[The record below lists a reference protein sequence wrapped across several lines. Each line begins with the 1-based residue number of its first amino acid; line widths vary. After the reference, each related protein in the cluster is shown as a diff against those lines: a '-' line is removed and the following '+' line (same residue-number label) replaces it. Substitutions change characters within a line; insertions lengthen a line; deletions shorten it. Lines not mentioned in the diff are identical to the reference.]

1 MDRWI
6 DMVVPRLTRQ
16 LRMNRRAQEDF
27 EMSEEEVMP
36 KAVERAAPR
45 RAAAAAAAA
54 AASKKYQVDSEEES
68 EVELMDEDSDGDWD

>member
-1 MDRWI
+1 
-6 DMVVPRLTRQ
+6 MVVPRLTRQ

-45 RAAAAAAAA
+45 RAAAAAA
-54 AASKKYQVDSEEES
+54 SKKYQVDSEEES